1 MKTTKPLLFLVL
13 FVLFQLQ
20 HSAEGFDDRAH
31 TSLSG
36 RAAQVSGLDNYLQVN
51 LTPQWSPQNR
61 PFRVSSKP
69 AINWERPRQVSI
81 SLLPPDQASRF

>member
-51 LTPQWSPQNR
+51 LTFEFPLAPTTAFA
-61 PFRVSSKP
+61 PYT
-69 AINWERPRQVSI
+69 
-81 SLLPPDQASRF
+81 